1 MLASYITELT
11 LSISTA
17 QRADASAVATDTSE
31 LLLTA
36 PPFDDGLIS
45 SSLPWW
51 EWNGKKVSP
60 LTLYTQAKHPPS
72 QLNMAESMV
81 TASAAQMSF

>member
-1 MLASYITELT
+1 MLASYITELA
-11 LSISTA
+11 LAISRA
-17 QRADASAVATDTSE
+17 QRADTSAVTTDTSE

-51 EWNGKKVSP
+51 EWNGKKVSH

-72 QLNMAESMV
+72 QLNTAESMV
-81 TASAAQMSF
+81 TASTARMSF

>member
-11 LSISTA
+11 VSISST
-17 QRADASAVATDTSE
+17 QRADTSAVVTDTSE

-45 SSLPWW
+45 SSLPRW
-51 EWNGKKVSP
+51 ERNGKKVSP

-81 TASAAQMSF
+81 TDSTAQMSF

>member
-11 LSISTA
+11 LSISKA
-17 QRADASAVATDTSE
+17 QRANTSAVATDTPE

-45 SSLPWW
+45 SSLP
-51 EWNGKKVSP
+51 
-60 LTLYTQAKHPPS
+60 Q
-72 QLNMAESMV
+72 
-81 TASAAQMSF
+81 

>member
-36 PPFDDGLIS
+36 PTFDDGLIS
-45 SSLPWW
+45 SSLLWW

-60 LTLYTQAKHPPS
+60 LMLYTQAKHPLS

-81 TASAAQMSF
+81 TASTAQMSF